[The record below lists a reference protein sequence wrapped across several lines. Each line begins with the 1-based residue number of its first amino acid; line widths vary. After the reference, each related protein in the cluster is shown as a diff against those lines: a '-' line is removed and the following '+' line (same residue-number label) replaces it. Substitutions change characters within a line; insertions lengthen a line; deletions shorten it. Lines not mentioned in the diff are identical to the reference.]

1 MAPAPIGVGSAARS
15 SAGVPKPRVVI
26 LGGGFAGLYAARVFR
41 HAPVDLVVVDR
52 TNHHLFQPLLY
63 QVATALLAPSDIAVP
78 IRWRLRAQRNTSVV
92 LAEVERID
100 LATRTVVLDRDPRSL
115 AYDYLIVATGARH
128 AYFGHAEWE
137 QLAPGLKSLD
147 DALEMRRR
155 FLGAFERAEWE
166 GSAEEREALLTFV
179 IVGGGPTGVELAG
192 MIRPASS
199 HTFPREFR
207 RIDTTRARVILI
219 EGGPRL
225 LPAMPESLSD
235 KARQDLEVLGVEV
248 RLNTIVTA
256 VAEGSVMIG
265 DERINARTVFWA
277 AGNAASPLG
286 AQLGVPLERAGR
298 IRPSADLSLPN
309 HPEVFVAGDLSVIDQ
324 GGRVVPAVAPAAMQQ
339 GTLAAHN
346 ILRSILGQPR
356 RPFHYV
362 DKGDLATIG
371 RHRAIAS
378 FGQGRIRL
386 HGRLAWWFW
395 LFLHIV
401 YLAGFRNRASV
412 LVQWAYSYF
421 TYQRGARLIGAQ
433 KRL

>member
-1 MAPAPIGVGSAARS
+1 MS
-15 SAGVPKPRVVI
+15 SEEPRVLI
-26 LGGGFAGLYAARVFR
+26 LGGGFAGLYAARALR
-41 HAPVDLVVVDR
+41 HAPVALTVVDR

-92 LAEVERID
+92 LGEVTRID
-100 LATRTVVLDRDPRSL
+100 TETRTVSIDREPHSL
-115 AYDYLIVATGARH
+115 SYDYLLVATGARH
-128 AYFGHAEWE
+128 AYFGHPEWE
-137 QLAPGLKSLD
+137 DAAPGLKSLD
-147 DALEMRRR
+147 DALELRRR
-155 FLGAFERAEWE
+155 FLNAFERAEWE
-166 GSAEEREALLTFV
+166 ASPEERAALLTFV

-199 HTFPREFR
+199 HTFPSEFR
-207 RIDTTRARVILI
+207 HIVTGTARVILI

-225 LPAMPESLSD
+225 LPAMPESLSE
-235 KARQDLEVLGVEV
+235 KARVDLEALGVEV
-248 RLNTIVTA
+248 RLNTTVTG
-256 VAEGSVMIG
+256 VSDDGVSIGAE
-265 DERINARTVFWA
+265 RLAARTVFWA

-286 AQLGVPLERAGR
+286 GQLGVPLERGGR
-298 IRPSADLSLPN
+298 IRPSPDLSLPN
-309 HPEVFVAGDLSVIDQ
+309 HPEVFVAGDLCIVDD
-324 GGRVVPAVAPAAMQQ
+324 GGRTVPAVAPAAMQQ
-339 GTLAAHN
+339 GTLAARN
-346 ILRSILGQPR
+346 IVRSILGQPR
-356 RPFHYV
+356 RPFRYV

-378 FGQGRIRL
+378 FGQGRIKV

-421 TYQRGARLIGAQ
+421 TYQRGARLIGAR
-433 KRL
+433 KKL